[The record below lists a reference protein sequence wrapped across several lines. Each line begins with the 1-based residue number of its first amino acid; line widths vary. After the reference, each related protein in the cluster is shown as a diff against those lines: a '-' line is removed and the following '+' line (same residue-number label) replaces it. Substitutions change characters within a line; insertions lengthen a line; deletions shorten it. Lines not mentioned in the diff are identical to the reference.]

1 MRHLIDELMTG
12 KIIGETMQP
21 VQPVKVKA
29 AQVIVDLSQR
39 LEQETEA
46 RIKAENIS
54 GYTLEDARA
63 AYAEVLNEEYKLAF
77 N

>member
-12 KIIGETMQP
+12 KIIGETVQP

-29 AQVIVDLSQR
+29 AQVIIDLSQR
-39 LEQETEA
+39 LERETEA

-54 GYTLEDARA
+54 GCTLEDARA
-63 AYAEVLNEEYKLAF
+63 AYTEVMNKEYEYAF
-77 N
+77 K